1 MNLNSKFPK
10 HFPPSWIGLAV
21 VSALRMDRV
30 DVWPGDMVFTGD
42 NKTDPSRFLTRA
54 SFDTYMTATWVSA
67 LTTLLFGVFKCR
79 SFAEVK
85 KYRVPNEEKKQNK
98 TRKQQQ

>member
-1 MNLNSKFPK
+1 MNSKFPK
-10 HFPPSWIGLAV
+10 QFFPSWIGLAV

-85 KYRVPNEEKKQNK
+85 KYRVPNRE
-98 TRKQQQ
+98 T